1 MDENSKHNTRDKS
14 ELLDTCFNPLLSVAL
29 GQPHPSTIVSY
40 WSVLLYNDVHWV
52 KCSPHWK
59 VIFFE
64 QQAMVKFPKEK
75 PSLYQYSFETISGIV
90 VNWR

>member
-1 MDENSKHNTRDKS
+1 MKTVGTTRDNS
-14 ELLDTCFNPLLSVAL
+14 ELLYTCFNPLLSVAL

-59 VIFFE
+59 VIFFCT
-64 QQAMVKFPKEK
+64 ASYGKVSKGKTF
-75 PSLYQYSFETISGIV
+75 TISIFI
-90 VNWR
+90 